1 MKRST
6 IASFVALAF
15 STSAFA
21 TETINLGEIVIV
33 ANRVPQSRDSVI
45 GDVSVI
51 SREDIERAGQST
63 LTELLGTQPGIEIDS
78 SGSIGS
84 DANVRIRGNNA
95 QATVVLIDGMRVSSA
110 TAGKT
115 NLSQILPDQ
124 IDHIEI
130 LRGPASSL
138 YGADAI
144 GGVIQIFTLKGKGK
158 PKVSVSAGLG
168 SHNLR
173 DVTAT
178 VSGSNETTSGAFGV
192 SSLTTN
198 SISRL
203 RVNSGFD
210 SENDPFRNLSVNAN
224 INHTITEDHEIGAH
238 IYISQAHLE
247 TGNSKLPSSTASL
260 QQIFSVTSKNKIS
273 NSWLSSLTIGEST
286 DDQKFED
293 VKNGNSAFRTN
304 QRQIYWEN
312 DLKVAEGRLLL
323 AFDQIEDTVKSDIN
337 FSNKSR
343 SNNGYLASYI
353 LEQGTHAY
361 KFGLRRDENS
371 QFGGYTTGNVGYGY
385 KIDSNWRTT
394 ASYGTAYRTPT
405 FNDLYYPFSD
415 LSYDLIDPDSH
426 ITTHV
431 PYTYEG
437 NKNLKPE
444 NSTNKEISLTYD
456 QGHHILS
463 ATAYQNKINDLIVGT
478 NGTSVDSPANI
489 GKASINGITL
499 AYEGWVENFHLR
511 ASADMQDP
519 KNEDTNKVLARR
531 SKQHG
536 TIWLGQSW
544 GKLEIGSEIVAS
556 GKRYN
561 DPDNEVKLAG
571 YTLFNLSTKYKLDD
585 SWSINAR
592 INNLF
597 DRKYALATTATAYTR
612 NLPDYNTLGTNI
624 FVSVRWSP
632 K

>member
-1 MKRST
+1 MKRSA
-6 IASFVALAF
+6 IASLIGLAF
-15 STSAFA
+15 TTPAFA
-21 TETINLGEIVIV
+21 AETIKLDDIVVV
-33 ANRVPQSRDSVI
+33 ANRIPQSRDSVI

-63 LTELLGTQPGIEIDS
+63 LAELLSTQPGIEIDS

-95 QATVVLIDGMRVSSA
+95 QSTVVLIDGMRVSSA

-144 GGVIQIFTLKGKGK
+144 GGVIQIFTLKSKGE
-158 PKVSVSAGLG
+158 PKASVSAGLG

-173 DVTAT
+173 NVTAT
-178 VSGSNETTSGAFGV
+178 VSGSNERTSGAFGV
-192 SSLTTN
+192 SSLNTN

-210 SENDPFRNLSVNAN
+210 SENDPFRNLSLNAN
-224 INHTITEDHEIGAH
+224 IKHTITKDNEIGAH

-247 TGNSKLPSSTASL
+247 TGNRNLPSSTKSL

-273 NSWLSSLTIGEST
+273 NLWLSSLTIGEST
-286 DDQKFED
+286 DDQRFED
-293 VKNGNSAFRTN
+293 ASYGKSAYRTN

-312 DLKVAEGRLLL
+312 DLKVAGGTLLL
-323 AFDQIEDTVKSDIN
+323 AFDQIEDKVKSDIN
-337 FSNKSR
+337 FSNKRR

-353 LEQGTHAY
+353 LEQGAHAY

-385 KIDSNWRTT
+385 KINSNWRTT

-405 FNDLYYPFSD
+405 FNDLYYPFTDFSYDYLD
-415 LSYDLIDPDSH
+415 LSNNTI
-426 ITTHV
+426 HV

-456 QGHHILS
+456 QGHHRLS
-463 ATAYQNKINDLIVGT
+463 ATAYQNEINNLIVGT
-478 NGTSVDSPANI
+478 NGTSVDAPANV
-489 GKASINGITL
+489 GKASIMGLTL
-499 AYEGWVENFHLR
+499 SYEGWVENFHIRTSVDL
-511 ASADMQDP
+511 QDP
-519 KNEDTNKVLARR
+519 KNDDTNKVLARR

-536 TIWLGQSW
+536 SVFIGQNL

-561 DPDNEVKLAG
+561 DPDNEIKLAG
-571 YTLFNLSTKYKLDD
+571 YALFNMSAKYKLDD

-597 DRKYALATTATAYTR
+597 DRKYALATSATANDR
-612 NLPDYNTLGTNI
+612 SLPDYNTLGSNI

>member
-1 MKRST
+1 MKIST
-6 IASFVALAF
+6 IASLVALAF
-15 STSAFA
+15 STPVLA
-21 TETINLGEIVIV
+21 TETIHLNDIVVV
-33 ANRVPQSRDSVI
+33 ANRTPQSRDSVI
-45 GDVSVI
+45 GDVSII

-63 LTELLGTQPGIEIDS
+63 LAELLSTQPGIEIDS
-78 SGSIGS
+78 SGSVGS
-84 DANVRIRGNNA
+84 ETNVRIRGNNS
-95 QATVVLIDGMRVSSA
+95 QSTVVLIDGMRVSSA

-144 GGVIQIFTLKGKGK
+144 GGVIQIFTLKGKGE
-158 PKVSVSAGLG
+158 PKISVSAGLG

-178 VSGSNETTSGAFGV
+178 VSGSNEKTSGAFGV

-224 INHTITEDHEIGAH
+224 INHTIAEAHEIGAH

-247 TGNSKLPSSTASL
+247 TGNSNSPSSTESL
-260 QQIFSVTSKNKIS
+260 QQIFSITSKNKIS

-286 DDQKFED
+286 DDQKFENS
-293 VKNGNSAFRTN
+293 KIGNTAFRTN
-304 QRQIYWEN
+304 QHQIYWEN
-312 DLKVAEGRLLL
+312 NFKVAGGDLLL
-323 AFDQIEDTVKSDIN
+323 AFDRIEDKVKSDVN
-337 FSNKSR
+337 FTNKSR
-343 SNNGYLASYI
+343 SNKGLLASYV
-353 LEQGTHAY
+353 LEQGPHAY

-385 KIDSNWRTT
+385 QINSNWRTT

-405 FNDLYYPFSD
+405 FNDLYFPFFR
-415 LSYDLIDPDSH
+415 DPEYLDANG
-426 ITTHV
+426 IA
-431 PYTYEG
+431 YTYEG

-444 NSTNKEISLTYD
+444 NSTNKEVSLTYD
-456 QGHHILS
+456 QGHHRLS
-463 ATAYQNKINDLIVGT
+463 ATAYQNQINDLIVGT
-478 NGTSVDSPANI
+478 NGTFVDAPANV
-489 GKASINGITL
+489 GKASINGMTL
-499 AYEGWVENFHLR
+499 AYEGWVDNFHLR
-511 ASADMQDP
+511 ASLDLQDP
-519 KNEDTNKVLARR
+519 KNDDTNKILARR
-531 SKQHG
+531 SKTHG

-544 GKLEIGSEIVAS
+544 GKLEIGSELVAS
-556 GKRYN
+556 GKRFN
-561 DPDNEVKLAG
+561 DPDNEIKLAG
-571 YTLFNLSTKYKLDD
+571 YSLFNVSAKYTLND
-585 SWSINAR
+585 SWSIKAR

-597 DRKYALATTATAYTR
+597 DRQYSLATTASLY
-612 NLPDYNTLGTNI
+612 NNSGPDYNTLGTNI
-624 FVSVRWSP
+624 FVSARWSP

>member
-1 MKRST
+1 MKSST
-6 IASFVALAF
+6 IASLIGLAF
-15 STSAFA
+15 TTPSFA
-21 TETINLGEIVIV
+21 AETINLNEIVVV
-33 ANRVPQSRDSVI
+33 ANRLPQSRDSII

-51 SREDIERAGQST
+51 SREAIERAGQST
-63 LTELLGTQPGIEIDS
+63 LTELLSTQPGIEIDS

-95 QATVVLIDGMRVSSA
+95 QSTVVLIDGMRVSSA

-115 NLSQILPDQ
+115 NLSQILPNQ

-144 GGVIQIFTLKGKGK
+144 GGVIQIFTLKGKGE
-158 PKVSVSAGLG
+158 PRVSVSSGLG

-178 VSGSNETTSGAFGV
+178 VSGSNENTSGAFGV
-192 SSLTTN
+192 SSLTTS

-210 SENDPFRNLSVNAN
+210 SENDPFRNLSINAN
-224 INHTITEDHEIGAH
+224 INHTITENNEIGAH
-238 IYISQAHLE
+238 VYISQAHLE
-247 TGNSKLPSSTASL
+247 TGNRNLPSSTGSL
-260 QQIFSVTSKNKIS
+260 QQILSFTSKNKIS

-293 VKNGNSAFRTN
+293 TVNGNSAFRTN

-312 DLKVAEGRLLL
+312 DLKVASGTLLL
-323 AFDQIEDTVKSDIN
+323 AFDQIEDEVKSDIN

-343 SNNGYLASYI
+343 SNNGYLASYF
-353 LEQGTHAY
+353 LEQGAHAY
-361 KFGLRRDENS
+361 KFGLRHDKNS

-385 KIDSNWRTT
+385 KINSNWRTT
-394 ASYGTAYRTPT
+394 ASYGTAYRAPT
-405 FNDLYYPFSD
+405 FNDLYYPFADYSFDYFD
-415 LSYDLIDPDSH
+415 LSNHKI
-426 ITTHV
+426 HV

-444 NSTNKEISLTYD
+444 NSANKEISLAYD
-456 QGHHILS
+456 QGHHRLS

-478 NGTSVDSPANI
+478 NGTSVDAPENI
-489 GKASINGITL
+489 GKASIIGLTI

-511 ASADMQDP
+511 ASADLQDP
-519 KNEDTNKVLARR
+519 RNDETNKVLARR
-531 SKQHG
+531 SKKHG
-536 TIWLGQSW
+536 TIFIGQNL
-544 GKLEIGSEIVAS
+544 GKLEVGSEIVAS

-571 YTLFNLSTKYKLDD
+571 YALCNMIAKFTLDD

-597 DRKYALATTATAYTR
+597 DRKYALATTATSFDR
-612 NLPDYNTLGTNI
+612 SLPDYNTLGTNI
-624 FVSVRWSP
+624 FVSARWSP